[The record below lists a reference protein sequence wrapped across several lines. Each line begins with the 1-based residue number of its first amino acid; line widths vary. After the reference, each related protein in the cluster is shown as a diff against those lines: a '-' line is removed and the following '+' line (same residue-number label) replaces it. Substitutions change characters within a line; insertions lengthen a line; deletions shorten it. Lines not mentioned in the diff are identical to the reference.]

1 MSEGKEK
8 AVVEIVDLT
17 DMDEDNGKDVQ
28 GLYPIPFANLKHLCH
43 HRTSELSHDA
53 VLYLGCTN

>member
-28 GLYPIPFANLKHLCH
+28 GLYPIPSANLKHLCH
-43 HRTSELSHDA
+43 QGVPGKIH
-53 VLYLGCTN
+53 

>member
-17 DMDEDNGKDVQ
+17 DMDDDNGKDVQ
-28 GLYPIPFANLKHLCH
+28 GLYPLPYANLKHLGH
-43 HRTSELSHDA
+43 SKLMP
-53 VLYLGCTN
+53 

>member
-28 GLYPIPFANLKHLCH
+28 GLYPNTIRLFETLMSSGSSWQNTLTCVPN
-43 HRTSELSHDA
+43 S
-53 VLYLGCTN
+53 

>member
-28 GLYPIPFANLKHLCH
+28 GQGLYPIPYANLKHLCH
-43 HRTSELSHDA
+43 QGVPGKIH
-53 VLYLGCTN
+53 

>member
-1 MSEGKEK
+1 MSEGEEK

-28 GLYPIPFANLKHLCH
+28 GLYPIPSANLKHLCH
-43 HRTSELSHDA
+43 QGVPGKIH
-53 VLYLGCTN
+53 